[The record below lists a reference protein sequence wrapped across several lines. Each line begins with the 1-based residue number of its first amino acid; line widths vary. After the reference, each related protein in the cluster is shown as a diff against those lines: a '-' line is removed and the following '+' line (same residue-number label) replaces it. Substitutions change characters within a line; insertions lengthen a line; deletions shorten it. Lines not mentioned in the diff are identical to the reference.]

1 MITIDGART
10 LIGSDAFYPEERP
23 AHLRTINRFRLAI
36 TPVTNAQF
44 AAFVNATGH
53 VTTAERPIEDYPG
66 LPDELRVPGSI
77 VFTPTAGP
85 VDLRD
90 WRQWWRWVPG
100 ASWRHPGGPD
110 TDIDGLD
117 DHPVVQVSFVDA
129 LAYTKWAG
137 KRLPTEFEFE
147 YAASA
152 GAETPYPWGLE
163 RDLDGQFMANTFR
176 GRFPYHN
183 TAADGWAGTSPVG
196 SFPANAFGLYDTIGN
211 VWEWTTSYYTADH
224 LATMAGSGAADAEQD
239 AGNDEHTRGC
249 CAPSTAEMTPNRATS
264 DTATADR
271 RASAKSDA
279 ELAAASAEPG
289 QTIPRRVI
297 KGGSHL
303 CAPEYCHRYRASARS
318 PQAEDSATNHIGFRC
333 AL

>member
-1 MITIDGART
+1 MIAIAGGDT
-10 LIGSDAFYPEERP
+10 LIGSDDFYPEERP
-23 AHLRTINRFRLAI
+23 THRRSIGSFQLDI

-44 AAFVNATGH
+44 ATFVDATGY
-53 VTTAERPIEDYPG
+53 VTTAEQPIEDYPG

-77 VFTPTAGP
+77 MFSPTAGP

-100 ASWRHPGGPD
+100 ACWRHPGGPD
-110 TDIDGLD
+110 TTIDGLD

-129 LAYTKWAG
+129 VAYAEWAG

-147 YAASA
+147 LAARA
-152 GAETPYPWGLE
+152 GADTPYPWGVE
-163 RDLDGQFMANTFR
+163 RDPDGRFMANTFR

-183 TAADGWAGTSPVG
+183 TAADGWASTSPVG
-196 SFPANAFGLYDTIGN
+196 SFPANAFGLHDTIGN

-224 LATMAGSGAADAEQD
+224 NVTMGDVVLATDDAE
-239 AGNDEHTRGC
+239 HSRSC
-249 CAPSTAEMTPNRATS
+249 CAPTN
-264 DTATADR
+264 ADLTR
-271 RASAKSDA
+271 DPASGHAPEQTTGDDA
-279 ELAAASAEPG
+279 DLASASAEPG

-303 CAPEYCHRYRASARS
+303 CAPEYCLRYRPSARS